1 MAASYA
7 ARQTA
12 RVFRGL
18 GISLITVD
26 FILLII
32 HMFLWFRAISRS
44 YSDLTL
50 DLNLAALHF
59 VGNTVAVLDLIGG
72 ITSFIRKSKQCT
84 VKQVESTNCFL
95 ISLFTAYV
103 DANAIARASLAIKD
117 GVTGFDEAY
126 RALTI
131 LLLIESFMSMAWSV
145 AVYTW
150 SKAIEETS
158 CEREED
164 SPLGM
169 EEVVT
174 GRVASA
180 LKRISVPSPMIKT
193 LATKIEDDTTTEKSK
208 LLSL

>member
-1 MAASYA
+1 MAASFA

-18 GISLITVD
+18 GIFLIVVD
-26 FILLII
+26 FILLIV

-59 VGNTVAVLDLIGG
+59 VGNTVAILDLIGG

-126 RALTI
+126 RALTV

-145 AVYTW
+145 AVYAW

-158 CEREED
+158 CEHEED

-174 GRVASA
+174 GRIASA
-180 LKRISVPSPMIKT
+180 LKRAAVPSPTIKKFAST
-193 LATKIEDDTTTEKSK
+193 LDESDTEKSK

>member
-12 RVFRGL
+12 RGFRGF
-18 GISLITVD
+18 GIFLIVLD
-26 FILLII
+26 VVFVILHAFIL
-32 HMFLWFRAISRS
+32 FRAVGRS
-44 YSDLTL
+44 YTDLTL

-59 VGNTVAVLDLIGG
+59 VGNLIAVTDLLGG

-95 ISLFTAYV
+95 ISLFTMYA

-117 GVTGFDEAY
+117 GVLGFDELY

-131 LLLIESFMSMAWSV
+131 LLFIASFMATVWSISVFAWS
-145 AVYTW
+145 
-150 SKAIEETS
+150 KMIEERD
-158 CEREED
+158 CEKEED
-164 SPLGM
+164 TALGM

-174 GRVASA
+174 ARVASA
-180 LKRISVPSPMIKT
+180 ARRLVAAQAPKT
-193 LATKIEDDTTTEKSK
+193 PVEASEDTEK
-208 LLSL
+208 LAL